1 MNHATA
7 ILIDTKMYVLH
18 VERHVRGVVTELSVR
33 KGNTNNKPRMFLE
46 DFESLSLPLQESVE
60 KTKIRLNIKL
70 LGYVSCLNTIYP
82 WLKSIVEHGND
93 CWKTLTLLLKQTT
106 ASYIHLSH
114 LFVSYE
120 VFWWLWM
127 RFQLSEAIFR
137 HGKILLKKFNIFQ
150 FHNFR
155 FRYCPV
161 MSEHSPEPTVQIWWK

>member
-82 WLKSIVEHGND
+82 
-93 CWKTLTLLLKQTT
+93 
-106 ASYIHLSH
+106 
-114 LFVSYE
+114 
-120 VFWWLWM
+120 
-127 RFQLSEAIFR
+127 
-137 HGKILLKKFNIFQ
+137 
-150 FHNFR
+150 
-155 FRYCPV
+155 
-161 MSEHSPEPTVQIWWK
+161 